1 MTGQYARIF
10 KIASAAVAA
19 FALVF
24 SLNSAQVYA
33 AKKVRWKVPIAF
45 SSKLP
50 GLGTNVVYAAKQ
62 IETVSAGTMVLKV
75 YEPNKLLPPF
85 EILDA
90 VSKGKVKAGYTWIG
104 YDEGKIPSLPLF
116 AAVPFG
122 MEPWEFTAWNYF
134 NGGAELLNKV
144 YKNSGKNVHA
154 TLCGI
159 MGPETAGWYRKP
171 ITSLEDYKGLK
182 IRFAGIGGKVLS
194 KLGASVTMLPGGE
207 LYAALEKGTI
217 DATEF
222 SMPAIDQLLGFHKV
236 VKNNIFPGWHQS
248 FSAMH
253 LLINEGAWNK
263 LDKSQQ
269 ALVTTACTAATLRG
283 MSEGEAAQGKII
295 ANFKNLGVNA
305 QKLPLEVLRKLKS
318 ITDEVLA
325 EIAASDADFKMVL
338 ENQRAFSADYAHWKN
353 LGYLPRDF

>member
-1 MTGQYARIF
+1 MIATIALIF
-10 KIASAAVAA
+10 G
-19 FALVF
+19 LT
-24 SLNSAQVYA
+24 SAQVLA
-33 AKKVRWKVPIAF
+33 AGKVMWKVPLAF

-50 GLGTNVVYAAKQ
+50 GLGTNITYASEQ
-62 IETVSAGTMVLKV
+62 IMKISDGKIILKV

-104 YDEGKIPSLPLF
+104 YDSGKIPALPLF
-116 AAVPFG
+116 SAVPFG

-134 NGGAELLNKV
+134 DGGAEMLNKV
-144 YKNSGKNVHA
+144 YKDSGKNVHA

-159 MGPETAGWYRKP
+159 MGPETAGWFKKP
-171 ITSLEDYKGLK
+171 ITSLSDFKGLK

-194 KLGASVTMLPGGE
+194 KLGASVTMLPSGE
-207 LYAALEKGTI
+207 LYGALEKGII

-236 VKNNIFPGWHQS
+236 AKNNIFPGWHQS
-248 FSAMH
+248 FTALH
-253 LLINEGAWNK
+253 LLVNKGAWTK
-263 LDKSQQ
+263 LDDSQKT
-269 ALVTTACTAATLRG
+269 LITTSCTAATMMG

-295 ANFKNLGVNA
+295 ANFKNQGVNA
-305 QKLPLEVLRKLKS
+305 HKLPLPVLRELKKK
-318 ITDEVLA
+318 TDEVLA
-325 EIAASDADFKMVL
+325 EIAASDANFKMVL
-338 ENQRAFSADYAHWKN
+338 EAQKKFSSNYAYWKN